1 MPSDKG
7 NVYKTQFQDHKAWKR
22 RIALEQR
29 VSALIIDTEGLG
41 KADHTD
47 S

>member
-7 NVYKTQFQDHKAWKR
+7 NVYKTQFQDHKVQER
-22 RIALEQR
+22 GRALEQR